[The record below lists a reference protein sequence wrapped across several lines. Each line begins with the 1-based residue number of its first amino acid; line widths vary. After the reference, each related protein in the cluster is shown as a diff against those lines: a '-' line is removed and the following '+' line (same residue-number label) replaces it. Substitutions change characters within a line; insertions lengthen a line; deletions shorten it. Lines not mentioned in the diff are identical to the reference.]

1 MNMISLFN
9 FTHYNLVATLG
20 YFPLLT
26 LEEVKNINREN
37 GVNDVTIQVMYC
49 GICHTDLHH
58 VKDDW
63 GITMYPVV
71 PG

>member
-1 MNMISLFN
+1 MLFCK
-9 FTHYNLVATLG
+9 
-20 YFPLLT
+20 
-26 LEEVKNINREN
+26 LELKLSTVHFIYCREN
-37 GVNDVTIQVMYC
+37 GVTDVTIKILYC

-58 VKDDW
+58 AKDDW